1 LRTTEE
7 DIMKAA
13 RLVACLF
20 LSVAALNAAR
30 VVAQQTNGAAT
41 PPIVVTDPLAKELER
56 CKALHEQAA
65 TDARCQ
71 AAYKES
77 RKRFFTPPSD
87 YQPGKVEMFPKSQSE
102 PWTTEKKPVPP
113 STEK

>member
-1 LRTTEE
+1 
-7 DIMKAA
+7 MKAA

-20 LSVAALNAAR
+20 LSVAALNSAH
-30 VVAQQTNGAAT
+30 VIAQQTNDTAT
-41 PPIVVTDPLAKELER
+41 PPAAVTDPLAKELVR

-77 RKRFFTPPSD
+77 RTRFLTPPSD
-87 YQPGKVEMFPKSQSE
+87 YQPGKVEMFPKTQSE
-102 PWTTEKKPVPP
+102 PWTTEKKPAP
-113 STEK
+113 SPTEK

>member
-1 LRTTEE
+1 
-7 DIMKAA
+7 MKAA

-20 LSVAALNAAR
+20 LGVAALNSAN
-30 VVAQQTNGAAT
+30 VIAQQTSDAAT
-41 PPIVVTDPLAKELER
+41 LPAAVTDPLAKELVR

-77 RKRFFTPPSD
+77 RRRFLQPPSD
-87 YQPGKVEMFPKSQSE
+87 YQPPPAHIDPDVPEPKLVKPGQPQSQ
-102 PWTTEKKPVPP
+102 
-113 STEK
+113 

>member
-1 LRTTEE
+1 MNT
-7 DIMKAA
+7 A

-20 LSVAALNAAR
+20 LSVAALNSAR
-30 VVAQQTNGAAT
+30 VIAQQTNGAAT

-65 TDARCQ
+65 NDAQCQ
-71 AAYKES
+71 AASKEAT
-77 RKRFFTPPSD
+77 RRFFQPPSD
-87 YQPGKVEMFPKSQSE
+87 YQPGKVEMFPKTQGE
-102 PWTTEKKPVPP
+102 PWTTEKKPAPP